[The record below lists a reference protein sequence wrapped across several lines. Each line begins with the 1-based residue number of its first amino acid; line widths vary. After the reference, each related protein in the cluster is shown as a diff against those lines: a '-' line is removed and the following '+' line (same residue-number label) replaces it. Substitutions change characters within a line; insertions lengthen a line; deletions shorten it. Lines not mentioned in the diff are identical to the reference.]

1 MLPQDNFFR
10 TNLDIRGKERG
21 KESLLSSTLQFP
33 TDNGKRNR
41 LGMKLTILARLITEK
56 EVESCARF
64 ETARA
69 WVNGGTKLSTRFTFP
84 SFPDGSFPLITLM
97 FILMVA

>member
-84 SFPDGSFPLITLM
+84 SFPER
-97 FILMVA
+97 